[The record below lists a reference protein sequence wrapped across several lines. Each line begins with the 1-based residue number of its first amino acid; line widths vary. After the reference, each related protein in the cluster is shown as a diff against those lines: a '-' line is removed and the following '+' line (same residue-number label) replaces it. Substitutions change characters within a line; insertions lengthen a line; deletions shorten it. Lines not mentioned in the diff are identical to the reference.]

1 MSTSNYDL
9 KITMTDYC
17 LMVEIKCS
25 VKLPPTI
32 ASWLKS
38 TYLYIDI
45 YPIYFNV
52 YQLYTRT
59 SRQTKNKQKNPQ
71 KQETQQSDTNMIK
84 HDRKGLDKL
93 IAAKQTFYQ

>member
-1 MSTSNYDL
+1 MSLNEGMSFLFILRLIKLPKSFSNTPAQWFYGKPSFVFFNKCPL
-9 KITMTDYC
+9 PIMILKKITMTDYC

-25 VKLPPTI
+25 VKLTPTI

-52 YQLYTRT
+52 
-59 SRQTKNKQKNPQ
+59 
-71 KQETQQSDTNMIK
+71 
-84 HDRKGLDKL
+84 
-93 IAAKQTFYQ
+93 